1 MRPDRTNAG
10 FILCGVLILFLSAC
24 GGGGGGGGS
33 SPPASL
39 APTVV
44 TSTVN
49 TPSADSALI
58 NGSVNPNGS
67 GTTAWFEY
75 GTDSSLGTFTKTADQ
90 ALAADTVPQAI
101 NATLP
106 SLSPGT
112 KYYFRVAAT
121 NSVGTLKGTIEN
133 LTTTL
138 PPPTVHTSTADPAA
152 GSAVVNGT
160 VNPNGLATTAWFE
173 YGNDPSLAN
182 PTKTDNQVLP
192 AGISPVSITA
202 TLSTLNTTTL
212 YYYRVAAQSA
222 GGLSNGGI
230 NSFITTSTPPPIVD
244 AGTDQSVVMGQAVT
258 LDGSGSSDPYG
269 TITAFEWTQL
279 PGTPVT
285 LSTPNAVST
294 TFNAPQVSYPGE
306 NLSFQLKVTDSRPV
320 SGTDTVNV
328 NVKWGF
334 LDDFSTDTTGGY
346 DVTLTGSQAAFSYD
360 SAGRRARILSGNDNH
375 VTFAHNLSA
384 GTQGV
389 FSLEFSPTV
398 KYPTGGGI
406 WIRLMQDAN
415 NYYEIQNFSW
425 DVPTDPHPNT
435 ASVRK
440 VVGGSEVQK
449 VLFKNS
455 YAQGG
460 TYPITITFSPSL
472 TTVVAFGETID
483 LSVNG
488 TSIPVGKFE
497 VDTGQQAAYYDN
509 IRLEP
514 KP

>member
-1 MRPDRTNAG
+1 MRPKRNKAG

-24 GGGGGGGGS
+24 GGGGGGGNSS
-33 SPPASL
+33 SPPL
-39 APTVV
+39 GPTVI

-49 TPSADSALI
+49 SPSADTALI

-75 GTDSSLGTFTKTADQ
+75 GTDSSLGAFTKTADQ
-90 ALAADTVPQAI
+90 AMAAETVPQAI
-101 NATLP
+101 NATLL

-112 KYYFRVAAT
+112 KYYYRVAAT
-121 NSVGTLKGTIEN
+121 NTVGTLKGTIESF
-133 LTTTL
+133 TTTS
-138 PPPTVHTSTADPAA
+138 PPPTVHTSTADPAV

-173 YGNDPSLAN
+173 YGKDSSLAN
-182 PTKTDNQVLP
+182 PTKTADQGIA
-192 AGISPVSITA
+192 AGTVPQSINA
-202 TLSTLNTTTL
+202 TLSALDAATI
-212 YYYRVAAQSA
+212 YYYRVAAQSV
-222 GGLSNGGI
+222 GGVSNGVI
-230 NSFITTSTPPPIVD
+230 NSFTTTSTPPPIVD
-244 AGTDQSVVMGQAVT
+244 AGTDQSVVMGHPVT
-258 LDGSGSSDPYG
+258 LNGSGSTDPYG
-269 TITAFEWTQL
+269 TITAYEWTQL
-279 PGTPVT
+279 SGTGVT
-285 LSTPNAVST
+285 LSTPAAAST
-294 TFNAPQVSYPGE
+294 TFVAPTVSYPGE
-306 NLSFQLKVTDSRPV
+306 NLPFQLKVTDSRPV

-334 LDDFSTDTTGGY
+334 LDDFSTDTTGSY
-346 DVTLTGSQAAFSYD
+346 VVTLTGSQAAFSYD
-360 SAGRRARILSGNDNH
+360 STGKRARILSGNDNH
-375 VTFAHNLSA
+375 VRLAHVLPVSN
-384 GTQGV
+384 QGV
-389 FSLEFSPTV
+389 FSLDFSPTV

-406 WIRLMQDAN
+406 WIRLMQDAS

-460 TYPITITFSPSL
+460 TYPIRITFSPSL
-472 TTVVAFGETID
+472 ITVVAFGETID
-483 LSVNG
+483 LSANG
-488 TSIPVGKFE
+488 TSIPVSKFE

-509 IRLEP
+509 ILLEP